1 MTTLQADL
9 TSVAALPPSL
19 SPDEIA
25 NRINL
30 MRRWAPFD
38 GLGDDHLQ
46 WLAERMEEVRHAPG
60 SLLLQPGEQPLHL
73 HFICHG
79 NLRIEAMGTSRHNK
93 VLAELG
99 EGGCFPI
106 EALYE
111 QRPVFS
117 IFRAVDDLV
126 TWTITDAD
134 FQQMQSASPH
144 FALFCEGRSATLLE
158 QSRQLYQ
165 SQFDYN
171 RADRQ
176 SLDSPLAAIVERD
189 PATCAPETPL
199 HTVVQALDE
208 RGIGTMVVLD
218 GDRRPVGVYTL
229 RRLVEHMARGH
240 YDPGEPVSAVMNPTP
255 VVLPANALGHEA
267 AMAMA
272 SNAVRHVLAIDELG
286 HLVGII
292 HERDLFGLQRV
303 GLSQISESIHRRTD
317 VAALVGCAADIRQL
331 GHNLIDQGVGAE
343 QLTQLISALND
354 QLTQRIIDL
363 ELRASG
369 AELAGIDFC
378 WLAFGSEGRHEQTL
392 STDQDNGIL
401 FSVPAGETADSVR
414 SRLLPW
420 ARRVNV
426 ALDQC
431 GFTLCKGNIMASN
444 PECCLSDEEWRG
456 RFRTWIGT
464 PNPQA
469 LLNATIFF
477 DFRPLH
483 GALPLAL
490 SLRDWLTGAARGSSR
505 LHMLLAE
512 SALERSPPL
521 GLIRDF
527 VTDDK
532 GCIDLKLSGVTLFV
546 DIARIM
552 ALSSGIGESSTR
564 NRLRQAGAARKVAKA
579 EIDAWVN
586 AFQFLQLIRLRNQHE
601 QHVHGEEP
609 SNLVNPAKLDA
620 IDRKILVESLRN
632 AGKLQKRAQGWVGAK
647 AGAM

>member
-1 MTTLQADL
+1 MTK
-9 TSVAALPPSL
+9 LPPNVVSADAPPASL

-25 NRINL
+25 NRIKV

-46 WLAERMEEVRHAPG
+46 WLTERMEEVRHAPG
-60 SLLLQPGEQPLHL
+60 SALLQPGEQPLHL
-73 HFICHG
+73 HFICRG
-79 NLRIEAMGTSRHNK
+79 NLRVEAMGKSRHNK
-93 VLAELG
+93 ILAELG

-117 IFRAVDDLV
+117 SFRAIDDLV
-126 TWTITDAD
+126 TWTISEPD
-134 FQQMQSASPH
+134 FLHIQSVSPH
-144 FALFCEGRSATLLE
+144 FASFCEGRSATLLE

-165 SQFDYN
+165 SQFAYN

-176 SLDSPLAAIVERD
+176 SLDSPLAAMVERE
-189 PATCAPETPL
+189 PATCAPEAPL
-199 HTVVQALDE
+199 RTVVQALDE
-208 RGIGTMVVLD
+208 RGVGTMVVVD
-218 GDRRPVGVYTL
+218 GERRPVGVYTL

-240 YDPGEPVSAVMNPTP
+240 YDPDEPVSAVMNPKP
-255 VVLPANALGHEA
+255 ISLPANALGYEA

-272 SNAVRHVLAIDELG
+272 SNAVRHVLAIDEQG

-303 GLSQISESIHRRTD
+303 GLSQISESIHRCTD
-317 VAALVGCAADIRQL
+317 VAALAACAADIRQL

-363 ELRASG
+363 ELRATG

-401 FSVPAGETADSVR
+401 FVVPEGQTADSVR

-420 ARRVNV
+420 ALRVNH

-444 PECCLSDEEWRG
+444 PDCCLSAEEWRD
-456 RFRTWIGT
+456 RFRAWIET

-483 GALPLAL
+483 GEVQLAL
-490 SLRDWLTGAARGSSR
+490 SLREWLTGSASASSR
-505 LHMLLAE
+505 LHMLLVD

-546 DIARIM
+546 DVARIM
-552 ALSSGIGESSTR
+552 ALASGVGESSTR
-564 NRLRQAGAARKVAKA
+564 NRLRQAGAARRVAKA

-620 IDRKILVESLRN
+620 IDRKILLESLRN
-632 AGKLQKRAQGWVGAK
+632 AGKLQKRVQGWVGAK